1 LGLKDPKQSGSR
13 LRAAII
19 FTVVVLFAA
28 RPTAAAEG
36 QGGRLGHAIVP
47 VFESVRLVVDPAAP
61 SYHGLAHVELK
72 GIDLAAS
79 FTFHARDLVI
89 GGLTLQGNGGRI
101 PVEHVVEGDVVRV
114 TSSRPL
120 APGSYALDVD
130 FTAKFNL
137 QAASLYR
144 LKVENDWY
152 SFTQFEATD
161 ARGAFPCWDEP
172 EFKIPFQL
180 TLVVP
185 EAHLA
190 IGNTP
195 IESETVAGGQK
206 TVVFEKTRPLP
217 AYLLAIA
224 TGPLET
230 VPIEGM
236 RVPGRIVTIKGAS
249 GLAGEAARITPP
261 LVAALEKYFGIPY
274 PYRKLDLLAVP
285 EFWPGAME
293 NAGAITFADQ
303 ILLIDP
309 HVASGD
315 QKRRLVS
322 IAAHELAHMW
332 FGDLVTMRWW
342 DDLWL
347 NESFASWMGD
357 KIGDQV
363 FPGGRLQIAQVGG
376 MQSAMRSDG
385 RLSTRAMRQPIE
397 GVENLDQLADE
408 LTYDKGQAVLT
419 MFEAW
424 LGPETF
430 RKGVVAYLKAHEW
443 GSATAS
449 DLWASL
455 SKTAGRDVA
464 EPMATFLDQ
473 PGVPL
478 VSADLLPGGKVRL
491 SQRRFLTDGA
501 VAPQR
506 AIWQIPVI
514 LKYSDG
520 RTARTRTLLLK
531 EPSRVVALEGVT
543 RPAWVHPNAG
553 ETGYYRWRVPPV
565 TLTVLAAAAP
575 EGMDARERIGYIGNL
590 EALLDEG
597 ALRGDEDLRLLSR
610 FAFDPRPEV
619 IDALIEHV
627 GKVKEAFGDG
637 DLKEPFVSYVRSVL
651 SPALQRFGRARAEG
665 EDEAVSLLRPDL
677 LEALAI
683 EGQDATILSDADSL
697 ARSYLDD
704 ESSIDPALAGAALRL
719 SASRGDMALFRQYRR
734 RFESAQVPADRN
746 RYLAALGSFRRP
758 EVVDAAL
765 AYALRGPLRTQEILT
780 IPNHVSEDSAYR
792 SAVWTWVAE
801 NFKTIADRI
810 PPNYGIFL
818 VHFASGC
825 SDERLQAARDFF
837 SDPAHDLPG
846 IRTEL
851 EKVADEVDDCVRLR
865 RRERAAVASFLRSL
879 PDVADSRGVA
889 TGGGPRR

>member
-1 LGLKDPKQSGSR
+1 V
-13 LRAAII
+13 A
-19 FTVVVLFAA
+19 
-28 RPTAAAEG
+28 
-36 QGGRLGHAIVP
+36 
-47 VFESVRLVVDPAAP
+47 
-61 SYHGLAHVELK
+61 
-72 GIDLAAS
+72 
-79 FTFHARDLVI
+79 
-89 GGLTLQGNGGRI
+89 
-101 PVEHVVEGDVVRV
+101 
-114 TSSRPL
+114 SSRPH

-172 EFKIPFQL
+172 EFKIPFQI

-195 IESETVAGGQK
+195 IESETVADGQK
-206 TVVFEKTRPLP
+206 TVVFEKTPPLP

-236 RVPGRIVTIKGAS
+236 RVAGRIVTIKGAS
-249 GLAGEAARITPP
+249 GLAAEAARVTPP

-347 NESFASWMGD
+347 NGSFASWMGG

-397 GVENLDQLADE
+397 GVENLHQLADE

-419 MFEAW
+419 MFEAH

-464 EPMATFLDQ
+464 EPMATCLDQ
-473 PGVPL
+473 PGAPL
-478 VSADLLPGGKVRL
+478 VAAHLLPGG
-491 SQRRFLTDGA
+491 Q
-501 VAPQR
+501 
-506 AIWQIPVI
+506 
-514 LKYSDG
+514 
-520 RTARTRTLLLK
+520 
-531 EPSRVVALEGVT
+531 
-543 RPAWVHPNAG
+543 
-553 ETGYYRWRVPPV
+553 
-565 TLTVLAAAAP
+565 
-575 EGMDARERIGYIGNL
+575 
-590 EALLDEG
+590 
-597 ALRGDEDLRLLSR
+597 
-610 FAFDPRPEV
+610 
-619 IDALIEHV
+619 
-627 GKVKEAFGDG
+627 
-637 DLKEPFVSYVRSVL
+637 
-651 SPALQRFGRARAEG
+651 
-665 EDEAVSLLRPDL
+665 
-677 LEALAI
+677 
-683 EGQDATILSDADSL
+683 
-697 ARSYLDD
+697 
-704 ESSIDPALAGAALRL
+704 
-719 SASRGDMALFRQYRR
+719 
-734 RFESAQVPADRN
+734 
-746 RYLAALGSFRRP
+746 
-758 EVVDAAL
+758 
-765 AYALRGPLRTQEILT
+765 
-780 IPNHVSEDSAYR
+780 
-792 SAVWTWVAE
+792 
-801 NFKTIADRI
+801 
-810 PPNYGIFL
+810 
-818 VHFASGC
+818 
-825 SDERLQAARDFF
+825 
-837 SDPAHDLPG
+837 
-846 IRTEL
+846 
-851 EKVADEVDDCVRLR
+851 
-865 RRERAAVASFLRSL
+865 
-879 PDVADSRGVA
+879 
-889 TGGGPRR
+889 